1 MGKCIFWMG
10 NPFVAMLGDG
20 NWLLGG
26 NAVTGVEK
34 EKKRRVGGGG
44 IGDAIVFKTG
54 RRCRGGS
61 VAALILIET
70 H

>member
-34 EKKRRVGGGG
+34 EKKRRAEGEESGAPLYLRRAAVAGG
-44 IGDAIVFKTG
+44 DQL
-54 RRCRGGS
+54 RR
-61 VAALILIET
+61 
-70 H
+70 